1 MPAAAPRQL
10 AALLDGL
17 AAEPDP
23 PTAIRENALDEHVAD
38 SLSGLEVPE
47 LRSASRVADLGSGA
61 GFPGLP
67 LATVVPSVDLVE
79 STRRK
84 CEVID
89 RLASAAGLAGAR
101 SVASRVEELGRLDY
115 PAVTARALA
124 PLSVLVEYA
133 APLLGDQGVLVAWKG
148 ELSGDELD
156 AGARA
161 CARVGME
168 LGPALPVEP
177 FPGARSRRLV
187 VARKVAPTPAELPRR
202 PGMARKRPLA

>member
-1 MPAAAPRQL
+1 M
-10 AALLDGL
+10 
-17 AAEPDP
+17 
-23 PTAIRENALDEHVAD
+23 
-38 SLSGLEVPE
+38 PE

-67 LATVVPSVDLVE
+67 LASALPSVDLVE

-84 CEVID
+84 CEVIE
-89 RLASAAGLAGAR
+89 RLASAAGLGNAR
-101 SVASRVEELGRLDY
+101 VIAARVEELGRSDY
-115 PAVTARALA
+115 SAVTARALA

-133 APLLGDQGVLVAWKG
+133 APLLGYEGVLVAWKG
-148 ELSGDELD
+148 DLDRSELD

-161 CARVGME
+161 CARVGRE
-168 LGPALPVEP
+168 LRPVVPVEP

-187 VARKVAPTPAELPRR
+187 VARKIASTPEEFPRR